1 MKYIT
6 IVAKDFEEAVKKAR
20 DQYGPALRI
29 HSRRDVIGRGGF
41 LWLGKR
47 THVELTC
54 YLVDPVK
61 QESPSSEIKTPM
73 TEETTSPGDQKEVTE
88 GFEDPKKDDRE
99 ELDGISDEP
108 SLEADEIQ
116 SSLKHEQLLEH
127 AHVLLRENDFSEG
140 FTSEVLDM
148 LRSSLDEFEPEEPST
163 EEFELMLVD
172 KIVSLVTIDHETQLR
187 PPKIFILLGPTG
199 IGKTTTTAKIAA
211 LYNLQQDPEFHKSV
225 HMISIDSFRVGA
237 FEQLA
242 AFGSSLGIPVG
253 KVSDEQEFYHALSTA
268 AGADLILVDTIGKS
282 PRDKDLAIKMK
293 ALLSVPDK
301 DECGYY
307 LAISGAMK
315 TQDVARTIDQYTSF
329 GITSIIITKM
339 DETETVGNV
348 LSVCHDR
355 GLPILFFTD
364 GQRVPK
370 DIHKASAS
378 TMLGQLRGFSLDFQ
392 HLWINQAGPDPVV
405 DPGTQE

>member
-6 IVAKDFEEAVKKAR
+6 IVAKDFDEAVRKAR

-41 LWLGKR
+41 LWMGKR

-54 YLVDPVK
+54 YLVDPAKVGPVTTGSSDAMGREGLK
-61 QESPSSEIKTPM
+61 DEVPESLISVEA
-73 TEETTSPGDQKEVTE
+73 E
-88 GFEDPKKDDRE
+88 DRE
-99 ELDGISDEP
+99 ESGLSEDGPVDE
-108 SLEADEIQ
+108 SILE

-127 AHVLLRENDFSEG
+127 ANVLLRDNDFSDD
-140 FTSEVLDM
+140 FTDEVLSL
-148 LRSSLDEFEPEEPST
+148 LRESLDEFEPDEPST

-242 AFGSSLGIPVG
+242 AFGASLGIAVD
-253 KVSDEQEFYHALSTA
+253 KVSDEQEFYRALTSA
-268 AGADLILVDTIGKS
+268 EGADLILIDTIGKS
-282 PRDKDLAIKMK
+282 PRDNDLAIKMK
-293 ALLSVPDK
+293 ALLSVPNKED
-301 DECGYY
+301 CGYY

-315 TQDVARTIDQYTSF
+315 TQDVARTIDQYASF
-329 GITSIIITKM
+329 GISSIIITKM

-348 LSVCHDR
+348 LSVCHDK
-355 GLPILFFTD
+355 GIPILFFTD

-392 HLWINQAGPDPVV
+392 HLWVNQAGPEPVV
-405 DPGTQE
+405 DQGIQE